1 MTGLTKAA
9 RQAILDDYLA
19 RHNGRFDAGEF
30 LTEVRAGGED
40 HPAFGWFTWD
50 DDRAAH
56 EHRLWQARTFAR
68 DLRVTFN
75 VETLE
80 RGAVRIRTVEAP
92 RLVSPLE
99 GRQKGG
105 SPAGQGGASSGLAQR
120 FRRMLNSP
128 EAAPYALS
136 VLGLAARM
144 QNARDG
150 ATHPLLDPF
159 IQAEIPLS

>member
-105 SPAGQGGASSGLAQR
+105 GYVTVDPE
-120 FRRMLNSP
+120 SP
-128 EAAPYALS
+128 EAMRALCAEAAASLQSWLRRYGGALAWAGGSTDSLDEAVKVLAPAEQP
-136 VLGLAARM
+136 AA
-144 QNARDG
+144 
-150 ATHPLLDPF
+150 
-159 IQAEIPLS
+159 